1 MILTQ
6 LFYVHPGQEAVFEAF
21 EATVIPLLARHG
33 GELVLRLRPQG
44 AGVVSASIEVPYEV
58 HLVRFPSDA
67 ALAAYTADPVRQA
80 ALPQRAA
87 SVRAVRVVIG
97 HPDGDWLP

>member
-6 LFYVHPGQEAVFEAF
+6 LFYVHPGQEAVFDAF
-21 EATVIPLLARHG
+21 EATVIPLLAHHG
-33 GELVLRLRPQG
+33 GELLLRLRPQG
-44 AGVVSASIEVPYEV
+44 PSVVSASIEVPYEV

-67 ALAAYTADPVRQA
+67 ALDAYTDDPVRQA

-87 SVRAVRVVIG
+87 SFRSVLVVKG
-97 HPDGDWLP
+97 AEV